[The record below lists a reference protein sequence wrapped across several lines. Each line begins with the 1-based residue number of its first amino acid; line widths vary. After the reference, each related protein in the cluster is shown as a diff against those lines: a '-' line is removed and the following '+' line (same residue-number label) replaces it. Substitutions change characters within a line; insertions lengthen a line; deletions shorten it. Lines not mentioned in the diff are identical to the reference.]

1 MKPNKPPKKKR
12 TGIAQAKFG
21 AILNLSGLA
30 FAIAPYFL
38 AVAITLLRGES
49 LNAPGGGMDI
59 ILLMIVT
66 LPVGAVVSVIGLV
79 SMVIGIIY
87 TLRVKVP
94 AEPDTNRGEVLG
106 NRAIAFSLIAVPL
119 LLTQPILS
127 FVLGY
132 MILGRGMLVTI
143 VIMGLLVALTSS
155 FAIYY
160 AVKSQKQKL
169 RLYVSIAASLS
180 VVLAAGL
187 GLFWYESFSSVNRA

>member
-1 MKPNKPPKKKR
+1 
-12 TGIAQAKFG
+12 
-21 AILNLSGLA
+21 
-30 FAIAPYFL
+30 
-38 AVAITLLRGES
+38 
-49 LNAPGGGMDI
+49 
-59 ILLMIVT
+59 
-66 LPVGAVVSVIGLV
+66 
-79 SMVIGIIY
+79 
-87 TLRVKVP
+87 
-94 AEPDTNRGEVLG
+94 
-106 NRAIAFSLIAVPL
+106 
-119 LLTQPILS
+119 
-127 FVLGY
+127 